1 MKTDSKGL
9 TSEQARKNQLRY
21 GFNELAKVK
30 KASPLKIFAEQF
42 KDVLTLTLIAAM
54 ALSAFLGEYSD
65 AITVMVI
72 VLMNGILGFVQE
84 YKTEK
89 SLEALNRLSAPLAVV
104 IRDGDE
110 VTIPSRE
117 VTVGDIVVLEAGDRI
132 CADCTLLTS
141 NGLCTDESPLTGESV
156 AVEKDT
162 YKNTALYMGTTVT
175 SGRGV
180 ARAEVIGMGTKMGS
194 IAHMLENTTSGETPL
209 KKHLNKIGK
218 ELVAIC
224 AAVCVLIFIAGMF
237 HGQSAFDMFMSAIS
251 LAVAAIPEG
260 LPAVVTVSLTIGV
273 ARMLKR
279 NALVRKLPAVETLGC
294 TNVICTDKT
303 GTLTQNKMTVKT
315 VYCDGKVADVSDG
328 GALSWNGRAINPSA
342 NNAFLNLLACG
353 YMCNNSTYRD
363 GEISGDPTEVAIYNL
378 TDKSG
383 VDKNY
388 LSRYVRI
395 SEIPFD
401 SERKCMS
408 VVCTDGLGGKV
419 AFVKGAADK
428 IIDMCNRKLTV
439 GGVGDFTDKRRVKD
453 INNDMTGQ
461 ALRVLGFAY
470 KVITDTDSNPEEN
483 LIFLGLQGMIDPPRA
498 EAYDAVAKC
507 YEAGITP
514 VMITGD
520 HKNTARAIA
529 DELGFRGNNTPI
541 IGAELE
547 KMNDDE
553 LADAVGRTNVFAR
566 VSPSDK
572 LRIVRSF
579 KRRRNIVA
587 MTGDGV
593 NDAPSLKEADIGIA
607 MGQCGTDV
615 AKQAADMVLLDDNF
629 STIISAV
636 EEGRMIYGNIR
647 KFIRY
652 LLSCNLGEII
662 IMGAAAFCGMPMPLV
677 PIQILWLN
685 LVTDGLPALA
695 LGVDNP
701 QEDIMKIKPRK
712 DGESIFSKGLGGNIV
727 MSGVLIGGEA
737 LLAFSVAQYMF
748 GSLEVARTVAFATLI
763 FAELIYSFECK
774 SEHGSILTV
783 NILDNLYLLGA
794 VALSA
799 FLTMAVMYIPAL
811 AAVFKTVPLTAQQ
824 WGIVAGFGIIE
835 LIANIIFIRKSDE
848 YK

>member
-1 MKTDSKGL
+1 MKTEFQGL
-9 TSEQARKNQLRY
+9 TGEQARKNQLRY
-21 GFNELAKVK
+21 GFNELTKVK
-30 KASPLKIFAEQF
+30 KASPFKIFAEQF

-54 ALSAFLGEYSD
+54 GVSAFLGEYSD
-65 AITVMVI
+65 AVTVLII
-72 VLMNGILGFVQE
+72 VLINGILGFVQE

-89 SLEALNRLSAPLAVV
+89 SLEALSRLSSPTAVV
-104 IRDGDE
+104 IRDGEE
-110 VTIPSRE
+110 VEIPSRE
-117 VTVGDIVVLEAGDRI
+117 VTVGDIVILEAGDRI
-132 CADCTLLTS
+132 CADCTLLTANAFS
-141 NGLCTDESPLTGESV
+141 TDESPLTGESV

-194 IAHMLENTTSGETPL
+194 IAHMLENTASGETPL

-224 AAVCVLIFIAGMF
+224 AGVCVLIFIAGMF
-237 HGQSAFDMFMSAIS
+237 HGQSAFDMFMSAVS

-279 NALVRKLPAVETLGC
+279 NALIRKLPAVETLGC

-303 GTLTQNKMTVKT
+303 GTLTRNKMTVKK
-315 VYCDGKVADVSDG
+315 VYCDGKIADVDEG
-328 GALSWNGRAINPSA
+328 GSIRVNGRAVKTTE

-353 YMCNNSTYRD
+353 YICNNSTYRN
-363 GEISGDPTEVAIYNL
+363 GEISGDPTEVAIYSL
-378 TDKSG
+378 TDKAG
-383 VDKNY
+383 VDKDY
-388 LSRYVRI
+388 LSRYTRI
-395 SEIPFD
+395 LELPFD

-408 VVCTDGLGGKV
+408 VVCADGMGGRV

-428 IIDMCNRKLTV
+428 IIDMCSRRLTS
-439 GGVGDFTDKRRVKD
+439 GGVGEFTDKKRVKD
-453 INNDMTGQ
+453 INNEMTGQ

-470 KVITDTDSNPEEN
+470 KVISGTDTNPEAD
-483 LIFLGLQGMIDPPRA
+483 LIFLGLEGMIDPPRP
-498 EAYDAVAKC
+498 EAYDAVARC

-529 DELGFRGNNTPI
+529 DELGFRGDNTPLT
-541 IGAELE
+541 GAEIE
-547 KMNDDE
+547 GMSDDE
-553 LADAVGRTNVFAR
+553 LADAAGRTNVFAR
-566 VSPSDK
+566 VSPGDK
-572 LRIVRSF
+572 LRIVRAF
-579 KRRRNIVA
+579 KRRKNIVA

-629 STIISAV
+629 STIIAAV

-662 IMGAAAFCGMPMPLV
+662 LMGAAAFCGMPMPLM

-695 LGVDNP
+695 LGVDKT
-701 QEDIMKIKPRK
+701 QTDIMKAKPRK
-712 DGESIFSKGLGGNIV
+712 DGESIFSKGLGGNIAV
-727 MSGVLIGGEA
+727 SGILIGGEA
-737 LLAFSVAQYMF
+737 LLAFSVARYMF
-748 GSLEVARTVAFATLI
+748 TSLEVARTVAFATMI

-774 SEHGSILTV
+774 RENGSILSV

-811 AAVFKTVPLTAQQ
+811 ADIFRTVPLTAQQ
-824 WGIVAGFGIIE
+824 WGVVILTGIIE
-835 LIANIIFIRKSDE
+835 LIFNIIFNLRLS
-848 YK
+848 

>member
-1 MKTDSKGL
+1 MKTDLKGL
-9 TSEQARKNQLRY
+9 TSEQAHKNQLRY

-30 KASPLKIFAEQF
+30 KASPIKLFAGQF

-54 ALSAFLGEYSD
+54 ALSAILGEYSD
-65 AITVMVI
+65 AVTVMII
-72 VLMNGILGFVQE
+72 VLINGILGFIQE

-104 IRDGDE
+104 IRDGE
-110 VTIPSRE
+110 EITVPSRE

-132 CADCTLLTS
+132 CADCTLLIS
-141 NGLCTDESPLTGESV
+141 NGLSTDESPLTGESV
-156 AVEKDT
+156 SVEKDT

-175 SGRGV
+175 SGRGI
-180 ARAEVIGMGTKMGS
+180 ARADVIGMGTKMGS

-218 ELVAIC
+218 ELVVIC
-224 AAVCVLIFIAGMF
+224 AAVCALIFIAGMF
-237 HGQSAFDMFMSAIS
+237 HGQTAFDMFMSAIS

-279 NALVRKLPAVETLGC
+279 NALIRKLPAVETLGC

-303 GTLTQNKMTVKT
+303 GTLTQNRMTVKK
-315 VYCDGKVADVSDG
+315 VYCDGKTADICEDG
-328 GALSWNGRAINPSA
+328 TFKVNGREYKPLA
-342 NNAFLNLLACG
+342 NSAFLNLLACG
-353 YMCNNSTYRD
+353 YMCNNSVYRD

-378 TDKSG
+378 TEKSG
-383 VDKNY
+383 VDKDY
-388 LSRYVRI
+388 LSRYTRV

-401 SERKCMS
+401 SDRKLMS
-408 VVCTDGLGGKV
+408 VVCTDGMGGKV
-419 AFVKGAADK
+419 AFVKGAADR
-428 IIDMCNRKLTV
+428 IIDLCSRKLTV
-439 GGVGDFTDKRRVKD
+439 GRVENFADKGRVRD
-453 INNDMTGQ
+453 INNDMTGK

-470 KVITDTDSNPEEN
+470 KIITDADDNPEEN
-483 LIFLGLQGMIDPPRA
+483 LIFLGLEGMIDPPRP

-529 DELGFRGNNTPI
+529 EELGFRGNNTPVT
-541 IGAELE
+541 GAEIE

-553 LADAVGRTNVFAR
+553 LADAVGKTNVFAR
-566 VSPSDK
+566 VSPGDK
-572 LRIVRSF
+572 LRIVRAF
-579 KRRRNIVA
+579 KRRKNIVA

-607 MGQCGTDV
+607 MGECGTDV

-636 EEGRMIYGNIR
+636 EEGRMIYSNIR

-701 QEDIMKIKPRK
+701 RTDIMKTKPRK
-712 DGESIFSKGLGGNIV
+712 DGESIFSKGLGSNIV
-727 MSGVLIGGEA
+727 ISGVLIGGEA
-737 LLAFSVAQYMF
+737 LLAFSVARYMF
-748 GSLEVARTVAFATLI
+748 GDVDIARTVAFATLI
-763 FAELIYSFECK
+763 FAELIYSYECK

-799 FLTMAVMYIPAL
+799 FLTMAVMYIPVL
-811 AAVFKTVPLTAQQ
+811 SDVFKTVPLTAKQ
-824 WGIVAGFGIIE
+824 WGMVAGFGIIE
-835 LIANIIFIRKSDE
+835 LIFNIIFTRKSDD
-848 YK
+848 

>member
-1 MKTDSKGL
+1 MKTEFKGL
-9 TSEQARKNQLRY
+9 TDEQARKNQLRY
-21 GFNELAKVK
+21 GFNELAKGK
-30 KASPLKIFAEQF
+30 KLSPLKIFLDQF

-54 ALSAFLGEYSD
+54 AVSAFLGEYSD
-65 AITVMVI
+65 AITVLII
-72 VLMNGILGFVQE
+72 VVMNGVLGFAQE

-89 SLEALNRLSAPLAVV
+89 SLEALSELSAPMAVV
-104 IRDGDE
+104 IRNGE
-110 VTIPSRE
+110 QVSIPSRE
-117 VTVGDIVVLEAGDRI
+117 VTVGDVIVLEAGDRI
-132 CADCTLLTS
+132 SADCTLLSS
-141 NGLCTDESPLTGESV
+141 NNLCTDESPLTGESV

-175 SGRGV
+175 SGRGI

-194 IAHMLENTTSGETPL
+194 IAHMLDNTTSGETPL

-218 ELVAIC
+218 ELVVIC
-224 AAVCVLIFIAGMF
+224 ATVCVLIFIAGMF
-237 HGQSAFDMFMSAIS
+237 HGQSAFDMFMSAVS

-273 ARMLKR
+273 SRMLKR

-303 GTLTQNKMTVKT
+303 GTLTQNKMTVKK
-315 VYCDGKVADVSDG
+315 VFCDGRVADVSPDG
-328 GALSWNGRAINPSA
+328 SLTFNGRTFNPSA
-342 NNAFLNLLACG
+342 NNAFLKLLTCG
-353 YMCNNSTYRD
+353 YMCNNSTYRN
-363 GEISGDPTEVAIYNL
+363 GAVSGDPTEVAIYNL
-378 TDKSG
+378 TENAG

-388 LSRYVRI
+388 LASYSRI
-395 SEIPFD
+395 SEMPFD
-401 SERKCMS
+401 SERKRMS
-408 VVCTDGLGGKV
+408 VVCTDGFGGKV
-419 AFVKGAADK
+419 SFVKGAADR
-428 IIDMCNRKLTV
+428 IIDLCNKKLTSN
-439 GGVGDFTDKRRVKD
+439 GVCDFNDKRRVRD
-453 INNDMTGQ
+453 INNDMTSQ

-470 KVITDTDSNPEEN
+470 KVMESSADDTEDN
-483 LIFLGLQGMIDPPRA
+483 LIFIGLEGMIDPPRP

-507 YEAGITP
+507 YDAGIKP

-529 DELGFRGNNTPI
+529 DELGFLGNNVPVTGTEI
-541 IGAELE
+541 EC
-547 KMNDDE
+547 MNDDE

-566 VSPSDK
+566 VSPTDK
-572 LRIVRSF
+572 LRIVRAF
-579 KRRRNIVA
+579 KRRKNIVA

-607 MGQCGTDV
+607 MGECGTDV

-629 STIISAV
+629 STIIAAV

-662 IMGAAAFCGMPMPLV
+662 LMGAAAFCGMPMPLM

-695 LGVDNP
+695 LGVDAPEN
-701 QEDIMKIKPRK
+701 DIMKQTPRK
-712 DGESIFSKGLGGNIV
+712 DGESIFSKGLGGNIA
-727 MSGVLIGGEA
+727 MSGILIGGEA
-737 LLAFSVAQYMF
+737 LLAFSVAQYIF
-748 GSLEVARTVAFATLI
+748 GNLEIARTVAFATLI

-774 SEHGSILTV
+774 NENGSILTV
-783 NILDNLYLLGA
+783 NIMDNLYLLGA
-794 VALSA
+794 VVVSA
-799 FLTMAVMYIPAL
+799 FLTMAVVYVPAL
-811 AAVFKTVPLTAQQ
+811 AQIFKTVPLTGGQ

-835 LIANIIFIRKSDE
+835 IIFNIIFNRKKEHS
-848 YK
+848 

>member
-1 MKTDSKGL
+1 MKTEFQGL
-9 TSEQARKNQLRY
+9 TSEQARKNQMRY
-21 GFNELAKVK
+21 GFNELAKGK
-30 KASPLKIFAEQF
+30 RASPLKIFADQF
-42 KDVLTLTLIAAM
+42 KDVLTLTLIVAM
-54 ALSAFLGEYSD
+54 GVSAFLGEYSD
-65 AITVMVI
+65 AVTVLII
-72 VLMNGILGFVQE
+72 VLVNGILGFVQE

-89 SLEALNRLSAPLAVV
+89 SLEALNRLSAPMAVV
-104 IRDGDE
+104 IRDGEE
-110 VTIPSRE
+110 VEIPSRE
-117 VTVGDIVVLEAGDRI
+117 VTVGDIIVLEAGDRI
-132 CADCTLLTS
+132 CADCTLVES
-141 NGLCTDESPLTGESV
+141 NSICTDESPLTGESV

-162 YKNTALYMGTTVT
+162 YKNTALYMGTTVV

-180 ARAEVIGMGTKMGS
+180 AKADVIGMGTKMGS

-218 ELVAIC
+218 ELVIIC

-237 HGQSAFDMFMSAIS
+237 HGQSAFDMFMSAVS

-260 LPAVVTVSLTIGV
+260 LPAVVTVCLTVGV

-303 GTLTQNKMTVKT
+303 GTLTQNKMTVKK
-315 VYCDGKVADVSDG
+315 VYCDKNIADVDADG
-328 GALSWNGRAINPSA
+328 EFLINGRKLNPSA
-342 NNAFLNLLACG
+342 NSVFLNLLTCG
-353 YMCNNSTYRD
+353 YMCNNSTYRN

-378 TDKSG
+378 TEKSG

-388 LSRYVRI
+388 LSRYSRI

-408 VVCTDGLGGKV
+408 VICTDGKGGKV

-428 IIDMCNRKLTV
+428 IIDKCNRCMTSN
-439 GGVGDFTDKRRVKD
+439 GVENFTNKMRVKE
-453 INNDMTGQ
+453 INNQMTGD
-461 ALRVLGFAY
+461 AFRVLGFAY
-470 KVITDTDSNPEEN
+470 KTMTEADSNPEEN
-483 LIFLGLQGMIDPPRA
+483 LIFLGLQGMMDPPRP

-520 HKNTARAIA
+520 HKNTAKAIA
-529 DELGFRGNNTPI
+529 DELGFRGSNVPI
-541 IGAELE
+541 TGDEIE

-553 LADAVGRTNVFAR
+553 LADAVGKTNVFAR

-572 LRIVRSF
+572 LRIVRAF
-579 KRRRNIVA
+579 KRRKNIVA

-607 MGQCGTDV
+607 MGKCGTDV
-615 AKQAADMVLLDDNF
+615 AKQAADLVLLDDNF

-701 QEDIMKIKPRK
+701 RGDIMKAKPRK
-712 DGESIFSKGLGGNIV
+712 EGESIFSKGLGGNIA
-727 MSGVLIGGEA
+727 MSGILIGGEA
-737 LLAFSVAQYMF
+737 LLAFSAARYIY
-748 GSLEVARTVAFATLI
+748 GNLDVARTIAFATLI

-774 SEHGSILTV
+774 SEQGSILSV
-783 NILDNLYLLGA
+783 NVLDNLYLLGA

-811 AAVFKTVPLTAQQ
+811 AGIFQTIPLTSHQ
-824 WGIVAGFGIIE
+824 WGFVVLFGVLE
-835 LIANIIFIRKSDE
+835 LIFNILFNRSVTS
-848 YK
+848 

>member
-1 MKTDSKGL
+1 MKTEFNGLSK
-9 TSEQARKNQLRY
+9 EQARKNQLRY
-21 GFNELAKVK
+21 GFNELAKGK
-30 KASPLKIFAEQF
+30 KASLFKIFLGQF

-54 ALSAFLGEYSD
+54 AVSAFLGEYSD
-65 AITVMVI
+65 AITVMII

-89 SLEALNRLSAPLAVV
+89 SLEALSKLSAPMAVV
-104 IRDGDE
+104 IRDGE
-110 VTIPSRE
+110 QISIPSRE
-117 VTVGDIVVLEAGDRI
+117 VTVGDVIVLEAGDRI
-132 CADCTLLTS
+132 SADCTLLES
-141 NGLCTDESPLTGESV
+141 NNLCTDESPLTGESV

-180 ARAEVIGMGTKMGS
+180 ARADVIGMGTKMGS
-194 IAHMLENTTSGETPL
+194 IAHMLDNTTSGETPL
-209 KKHLNKIGK
+209 KKNLNKIGK
-218 ELVAIC
+218 ELVVIC

-237 HGQSAFDMFMSAIS
+237 HGQSAFDMFMSAVS

-273 ARMLKR
+273 SRMLKR

-303 GTLTQNKMTVKT
+303 GTLTLNKMTVKK
-315 VYCDGKVADVSDG
+315 VYCDGRITDVSADG
-328 GALSWNGRAINPSA
+328 SLCFNGRTFNPSA
-342 NNAFLNLLACG
+342 NNAFLKLLTCG
-353 YMCNNSTYRD
+353 YMCNNSVYRN
-363 GEISGDPTEVAIYNL
+363 GEVSGDPTEVAIYNL
-378 TDKSG
+378 TENAG
-383 VDKNY
+383 IDKNY
-388 LSRYVRI
+388 LATYTRI

-401 SERKCMS
+401 SERKRMS
-408 VVCTDGLGGKV
+408 VVCIDGFGGKV
-419 AFVKGAADK
+419 SFVKGAADR
-428 IIDMCNRKLTV
+428 IIDLCNKKLTSN
-439 GGVGDFTDKRRVKD
+439 GVSDFNDKRRVRD
-453 INNDMTGQ
+453 INNDMTSN

-470 KVITDTDSNPEEN
+470 KVIESNADNTEDN
-483 LIFLGLQGMIDPPRA
+483 LIFIGLEGMIDPPRP
-498 EAYDAVAKC
+498 EAYEAVAKC
-507 YEAGITP
+507 YDAGIKP

-529 DELGFRGNNTPI
+529 DELGFLGNNVPVT
-541 IGAELE
+541 GAEIE
-547 KMNDDE
+547 NMNDDQ

-566 VSPSDK
+566 VSPADK
-572 LRIVRSF
+572 LRIVRAF
-579 KRRRNIVA
+579 KRRKNIVA

-607 MGQCGTDV
+607 MGKCGTDV

-629 STIISAV
+629 STIIAAV

-662 IMGAAAFCGMPMPLV
+662 LMGAAAFCGMPMPLM

-695 LGVDNP
+695 LGVDSP
-701 QEDIMKIKPRK
+701 EAGIMKKTPRK
-712 DGESIFSKGLGGNIV
+712 DGESIFSKGLGGNIA
-727 MSGVLIGGEA
+727 MSGILIGGEA
-737 LLAFSVAQYMF
+737 LLAFSVAQYIT
-748 GSLEVARTVAFATLI
+748 GDLAIARTVAFATLI

-774 SEHGSILTV
+774 NEHGSILNV
-783 NILDNLYLLGA
+783 NIMDNLYLLGA
-794 VALSA
+794 VAVSA
-799 FLTMAVMYIPAL
+799 FLTMAVVYVPAL
-811 AAVFKTVPLTAQQ
+811 AQIFKTVPLTGSQ

-835 LIANIIFIRKSDE
+835 IIFNIIFNCKKEHS
-848 YK
+848 